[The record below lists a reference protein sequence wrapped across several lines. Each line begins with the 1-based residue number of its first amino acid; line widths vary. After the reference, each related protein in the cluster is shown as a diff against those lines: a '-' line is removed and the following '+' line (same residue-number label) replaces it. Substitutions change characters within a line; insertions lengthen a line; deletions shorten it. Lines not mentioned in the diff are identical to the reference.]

1 MRLLYCNHF
10 QYTVRIKWDCVH
22 RIHWTL
28 DESKLS
34 LFFQHSHHFIN
45 LHSWI
50 QGLFQGSSFY
60 FLRVFQVFCH
70 WKRVNDSESV
80 LYPISPSPLCSF
92 ETNQTMGKKNV
103 ILPVEPK
110 DFELQRSCSFRGN
123 DNGFAVWD
131 VTDIYLCICAYSSS
145 VSHCYRVFV
154 FTLSYIPT
162 RLFTNRNHGNMS
174 VLICSPDSICHPQ
187 SSTASSLHLERKRDG
202 NKRRRTW
209 QWGFQLKMLHQSYR
223 ASCVIKNSKAT
234 VGDGMQMICSS

>member
-1 MRLLYCNHF
+1 MRMRSQDSLSNAGKKAQLWF
-10 QYTVRIKWDCVH
+10 
-22 RIHWTL
+22 IHS
-28 DESKLS
+28 DR
-34 LFFQHSHHFIN
+34 FIN

-80 LYPISPSPLCSF
+80 IYPISPSPLCSF
-92 ETNQTMGKKNV
+92 LTNQTMGISFYYCHWSQKTFESVPLHSDGITMDFPFNV
-103 ILPVEPK
+103 RA
-110 DFELQRSCSFRGN
+110 FEMLQT
-123 DNGFAVWD
+123 FA
-131 VTDIYLCICAYSSS
+131 CMCAYLSASSS
-145 VSHCYRVFV
+145 VSRLFV

-174 VLICSPDSICHPQ
+174 VLICSPDSICHHQ

-202 NKRRRTW
+202 NQRRRTW
-209 QWGFQLKMLHQSYR
+209 QWGFQLKMLRQSNG